1 NAYGQL
7 GDGTFA
13 SKNVPVQIGTAT
25 NWQTIIAGS
34 AQTIAIK
41 TNGTLWGWGNNG
53 SGQLVNTGTTN
64 INTPT
69 QIGTDTNWKTAALG
83 ITHTLAIKT
92 N

>member
-1 NAYGQL
+1 TNTNRTVPTQIGTATNWLKIYAGSAHTVGLKIDGTLWAWGFNAYGQL

-41 TNGTLWGWGNNG
+41 TNGTL
-53 SGQLVNTGTTN
+53 
-64 INTPT
+64 
-69 QIGTDTNWKTAALG
+69 
-83 ITHTLAIKT
+83 
-92 N
+92 